1 LEFHFGFHLLGC
13 YLEYLVT
20 SKEIFHQECN
30 TKPKKPIRKN
40 KKSLNERRAKLKW
53 NIDETYSN
61 I

>member
-1 LEFHFGFHLLGC
+1 LSNWLPPKK
-13 YLEYLVT
+13 T
-20 SKEIFHQECN
+20 S

-53 NIDETYSN
+53 NIAETYSR